1 MSAIVVTGAAGF
13 IASNL
18 VRKLNAEGHTNL
30 ILVDYF
36 DNPAKAANLAGL
48 QYNSLVNRDNFIE
61 WLTENSEDVGFVYHL
76 GARTDTTEF
85 NFRVLD
91 SLNLSYSKAVWEVCA
106 VKQIPLVYASSA
118 ATYGMGEKTFSD
130 DHSLLRELK
139 PLNPYGLSKHLFDL
153 YVMEQVAAGVAPPFW
168 CGLKFF
174 NVYGPHEFHKGR
186 MASVVWHAYNQIKQ
200 AGKVKLFG
208 SHNPAYKDGE
218 QLRDFIFVDDVT
230 AVCYNFYKAQ
240 ANATPAPSAIYN
252 LGTGHARTFN
262 DLVKAIFAALQLPV
276 QIDYIPTPADIRDK
290 YQYFTEAKMDKLKTA
305 GLAPEFTLLEDGVKK
320 YVDYLQLL

>member
-36 DNPAKAANLAGL
+36 DNPAKAANLDGL
-48 QYNSLVNRDNFIE
+48 QYSSLVNRDNFIE

-200 AGKVKLFG
+200 TGKVKLFG

-276 QIDYIPTPADIRDK
+276 QIEYIPTPADIRDK

-305 GLAPEFTLLEDGVKK
+305 GLAPEFTLLEGGVKK